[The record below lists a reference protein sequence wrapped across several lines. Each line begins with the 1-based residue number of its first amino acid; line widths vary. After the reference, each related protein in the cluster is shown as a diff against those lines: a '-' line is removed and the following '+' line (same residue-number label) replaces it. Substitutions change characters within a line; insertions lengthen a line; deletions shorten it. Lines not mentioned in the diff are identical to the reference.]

1 MAASNVTNEAIWL
14 RILLEEMGFKQVS
27 FMSTTKGVSHLHTIP
42 STTHTRNTSAS
53 GTAIS
58 KDAFLARKSTYSTEN
73 MLADIFTKQ
82 LLRNAF
88 EKFRDALGVGVTNG
102 SELKEVSESR

>member
-1 MAASNVTNEAIWL
+1 
-14 RILLEEMGFKQVS
+14 
-27 FMSTTKGVSHLHTIP
+27 
-42 STTHTRNTSAS
+42 
-53 GTAIS
+53 
-58 KDAFLARKSTYSTEN
+58 